1 MIKKFKSKILM
12 KRYIIALLV
21 CWVAVSTAHAQL
33 SENRST
39 ATKIADLLATQ
50 PTDHHER
57 LEHAM
62 LQLAQFSTSDLVALI
77 SQLQNAG
84 STQNVP
90 IKYAL
95 QSYAFYLSQT
105 QNAQHITVFNNGILA
120 GLEKVSD
127 PAVKRFLLQN
137 LQYTGNDQCIP
148 QLFPYLQQPD
158 YFQTVA
164 SVLGKIGTNAAASAL
179 FQALKASRQDIAQT
193 AFINNLGQL
202 QFAPAEKTILDLYEP
217 KKSSA
222 KNKAILKA
230 LAQIAGKDSEKLLS
244 DAAKS
249 VNYTYEAMG
258 ATDALLEYAHNRLAK
273 GDVPTALK
281 IGKIVHEAKAVSPAV
296 KAAALT
302 LLVEADGA
310 KELDL
315 LVAAGKSKD
324 AAYRETAL
332 KLMAEFDDKIATAE
346 LVKDWNKQ
354 AEAVKISQLYYFGK
368 VKHENGLGVV
378 KAALTQNND
387 AMSAAAVQAWHEA
400 KGNEGIKEILPLLV
414 RDKELTQ
421 KAVRQLL
428 LSSNHP
434 QLRELLFNHLK
445 EVKDPSSQINTMFI
459 IGERHVE
466 DARHF
471 VLDLIKTNQHEG
483 VRNAAYHALSN
494 IALADQFLEL
504 LKLFDANVVADYG
517 PNSGREQ
524 QTNRSGASPN
534 LGYISNAVIRAVK
547 YSDQQRVY
555 AEQLSEHYH
564 QSSVQIKQA
573 LLGVFSAIGDEKL
586 LAIAVAESQVGST
599 SALLPSAITAL
610 AQWSNELAIPHLIRI
625 QRQLDQYG
633 TNIPSSTGGDVARG
647 IIRLVGKASFPDA
660 QKTILLRDLFERVA
674 DVELKKQ
681 ILRGLEATRTY
692 NALRFAGQFLDNE
705 QLKSVAA
712 NTVMTIALDNP
723 AYYGQ
728 EVVQLLEKVYG
739 ILSGSESSY
748 LREAIRKHIA
758 SLPKDGGFVSLF
770 NGKDLTGWKG
780 LVANPIKRATMDA
793 STLATEQRKADD
805 LMRQGWYVEGG
816 VLHFNGK
823 GDNIATTKSY
833 RNFEMYVDWKLAAD
847 GKDGDAGIYLR
858 GTPQVQ
864 IWDTARVNV
873 GAQVGSGGLYNNQIH
888 PSKPLLVADNPLGEW
903 NTFRIIMIDDRVTV
917 YLNGHLVT
925 DNVVLENYWDRSKP
939 IFPMEQIELQA
950 HGTHVSY
957 RDIYIKELPDNAPFE
972 LNEEEKAEGFEVLFD
987 GTHMDHWTG
996 NTKDYVVTAE
1006 KTLAVFP
1013 KEGSGGNLYTKEE
1026 YGDFIFRFSFR
1037 LTPGAN
1043 NGIGI
1048 RAPLEGDAAYVGMEI
1063 QVLDDT
1069 ADIYKNLKEWQYH
1082 GSVYGIIPAKRG
1094 HLKPVGEWN
1103 EEEIYIKGD
1112 YIRVTLN
1119 GVVTVEGNLKEAT
1132 KSGTLDGKDHPGLNR
1147 TSGHIGFLGH
1157 GSEVHFKNIRI
1168 KKL

>member
-1 MIKKFKSKILM
+1 MIKNFKSKILM
-12 KRYIIALLV
+12 KKYIIALLV
-21 CWVAVSTAHAQL
+21 CWVAVSTAQAQL
-33 SENRST
+33 SENRTT

-50 PTDHHER
+50 PADHQER

-62 LQLAQFSTSDLVALI
+62 LQLEQFSASDLVALI
-77 SQLQNAG
+77 SQLQRSG

-95 QSYAFYLSQT
+95 QSYSFHLSLT
-105 QNAQHITVFNNGILA
+105 QNVQKITVFNNGILA
-120 GLEKVSD
+120 GLEQVKD
-127 PAVKRFLLQN
+127 PAVKRFLLQT
-137 LQYTGNDQCIP
+137 LQYTGNDQIIP

-158 YFQTVA
+158 YYQTVA
-164 SVLGKIGTNAAASAL
+164 SVLSKIGTNAAANVL
-179 FQALKASRQDIAQT
+179 LQALKASQADVAQT

-202 QFAPAEKTILDLYEP
+202 QFAPAEKTIQDLYEA
-217 KKSSA
+217 KQSTA
-222 KNKAILKA
+222 KNKALLKA

-244 DAAKS
+244 DAAKYA
-249 VNYTYEAMG
+249 NYKYDEMG
-258 ATDALLEYAHNRLAK
+258 ATEALLEYAHNRLVK

-281 IGKIVHEAKAVSPAV
+281 IGKMVHDAKSVSPAV

-310 KELDL
+310 KELVI
-315 LVAAGKSKD
+315 LVQAAKSKD
-324 AAYRETAL
+324 PAYRETAL
-332 KLMAEFDDKIATAE
+332 KLMAEFDDKIATAD

-368 VKHENGLGVV
+368 VKHETGLSVV
-378 KAALTQNND
+378 KTALAQSND
-387 AMSAAAVQAWHEA
+387 AIVAAAVNAWHEA
-400 KGNEGIKEILPLLV
+400 KGNEGVKEILPLLV
-414 RDKELTQ
+414 RDNELTR
-421 KAVRQLL
+421 KAVRQVL
-428 LSSNHP
+428 LSSSHP
-434 QLRELLFNHLK
+434 QLSEFLINHLK
-445 EVKDPSSQINTMFI
+445 EEKDSQSQINTLYI
-459 IGERHVE
+459 IGERHFE
-466 DARHF
+466 NARHI
-471 VLDLIKTNQHEG
+471 VLDQIRSNPQEG

-494 IALADQFLEL
+494 IALADQFDEL
-504 LKLFDANVVADYG
+504 LKLFDANVEVSND
-517 PNSGREQ
+517 PTKIVPQ
-524 QTNRSGASPN
+524 QTNRNGVWPN
-534 LGYISNAVIRAVK
+534 VRYISNAVIRAVK
-547 YSDQQRVY
+547 YSDQQSIY
-555 AEQLSEHYH
+555 AERLSAHYH
-564 QSSVQIKQA
+564 QSSVQVKNA
-573 LLGVFSAIGDEKL
+573 LLGVFAAIGDEKL
-586 LAIAVAESQVGST
+586 LAIAVAESQVGSP
-599 SALLPSAITAL
+599 SALLSSAISSL

-625 QRQLDQYG
+625 QRQLNQYG
-633 TNIPSSTGGDVARG
+633 TNIPNTTGGDVAKG

-660 QKTILLRDLFERVA
+660 QKTILLRDLFERVT

-692 NALRFAGQFLDNE
+692 NALRFAGQYLDDE

-723 AYYGQ
+723 TYHGQ

-748 LREAIRKHIA
+748 LREAIHKHIA
-758 SLPKDGGFVSLF
+758 SLPSDGGFVSLF
-770 NGKDLTGWKG
+770 NGRDLTGWKG
-780 LVANPIKRATMDA
+780 LVANPIKRAAMDA
-793 STLATEQRKADD
+793 STLATEQQKADE
-805 LMRQGWYVEGG
+805 LMREGWYVEGG

-823 GDNIATTKSY
+823 GDNIATTKAY

-864 IWDTARVNV
+864 IWDTSRVNV

-1026 YGDFIFRFSFR
+1026 YGDFVFRFSFR